1 MKRMK
6 RLFLLMLTASLSASA
21 MAQEKFEQGKP
32 GNDDYRYLDEY
43 KALKE
48 YIDYSKYPQFK
59 LGAGTTVNEY
69 LNKPTYQKRRHP
81 YC

>member
-1 MKRMK
+1 
-6 RLFLLMLTASLSASA
+6 MLTASLSASA
-21 MAQEKFEQGKP
+21 MAQEKFELGKP

-59 LGAGTTVNEY
+59 LVQVRPSTNT
-69 LNKPTYQKRRHP
+69 
-81 YC
+81 

>member
-48 YIDYSKYPQFK
+48 YID
-59 LGAGTTVNEY
+59 
-69 LNKPTYQKRRHP
+69 
-81 YC
+81 